1 MNITLP
7 DGSIRELETGSTGF
21 DLASSIGPGLAKA
34 ALAVTV
40 NGVQKDLNDPINEDS
55 KVSIITIDSDDGLE
69 IMRHTLTAQVLA
81 RAVRNLFPGTKLAIG
96 PTITDGFYYDFEFT
110 KPISP
115 EDLGSIEKEMKK
127 IISSNS
133 SITKKLNTK
142 QEAIE
147 IFKKE
152 GESYKES
159 IINASEQQDG
169 FQLYYQDDS
178 KFVDLCRGPHIP
190 NFKHIGAFKLLK
202 IAGAYWKGDSNN
214 KMLTRIYGT
223 AWKNEKDLSAY
234 LERIEEAEK
243 RDHRRLG
250 KEMNLFHFQEEA
262 PGMVFWHPDGW
273 TIYRL
278 LESYMRSNLE
288 SSGYKEIKTPQ
299 VLDRKLWEASG
310 HWDKYRENM
319 FITEIDEEHA
329 NEKRVNALKPMN
341 CPCHVQIYNQGLKSY
356 RDLPLRLAE
365 FGSCHRYEASG
376 TMHGLMR
383 VRGFTQDDGHIFCTE
398 EQIESETGL
407 FIELLSRIYKDLG
420 FEKFDI
426 KLSTRPE
433 IRVGSDEVWD
443 KAEHA
448 LESAIKNLGLPYQL
462 EEGGGAFYGP
472 NEKRVN
478 ALKPMNCPCHVQIYN
493 QGLKSYRDLPL
504 RLAEFGSCHRYEA
517 SGTMHGLM
525 RVRGFT
531 QDDGHIF
538 CTEEQIESETG
549 LFIELLSR
557 IYKDLGFE
565 KFDIKLSTRPEIRVG
580 SDEVWDKAEHALESA
595 IKNLGLPYQLEEG
608 GGAFYGPKLD
618 FVLTDAIGR
627 EWQCGTFQAD
637 FNLPERLDA
646 EYVGEDGSKHRPV
659 MIHRAIL
666 GSFERFIGV
675 LIENYSGK
683 LPFWLAPVQV
693 VVATIISDADEYAN
707 EIIDKLSKAGIRC
720 NVDLRNEKI
729 SYKVREHSSVKV
741 PVIIALGKREQEDR
755 TVSIRRM
762 DSDKTEV
769 CGLEEAINI
778 LIQENTRPQ

>member
-7 DGSIRELETGSTGF
+7 DGSIRELELGSTGL
-21 DLASSIGPGLAKA
+21 DLASSIGAGLAKA

-40 NGVQKDLNDPINEDS
+40 NGIQKDLNDPINEDS

-81 RAVRNLFPGTKLAIG
+81 RAVKNLFPGTKLAIG
-96 PTITDGFYYDFEFT
+96 PTITDGFYYDFEFK

-115 EDLGSIEKEMKK
+115 EDLDSIEKEMKK

-133 SITKKLNTK
+133 AITKQINTK
-142 QEAIE
+142 KEAIE

-159 IINASEQQDG
+159 IINDSEQQDS

-190 NFKHIGAFKLLK
+190 NLKHIGAFKLLK
-202 IAGAYWKGDSNN
+202 IAGAYWKGNSDN

-234 LERIEEAEK
+234 LDRIEEAEK
-243 RDHRRLG
+243 RDHRKLG

-288 SSGYKEIKTPQ
+288 LCGYKEIKTPQ

-383 VRGFTQDDGHIFCTE
+383 VRGLLRMMGIFFV
-398 EQIESETGL
+398 QK
-407 FIELLSRIYKDLG
+407 SR
-420 FEKFDI
+420 
-426 KLSTRPE
+426 
-433 IRVGSDEVWD
+433 
-443 KAEHA
+443 
-448 LESAIKNLGLPYQL
+448 
-462 EEGGGAFYGP
+462 
-472 NEKRVN
+472 
-478 ALKPMNCPCHVQIYN
+478 
-493 QGLKSYRDLPL
+493 
-504 RLAEFGSCHRYEA
+504 
-517 SGTMHGLM
+517 
-525 RVRGFT
+525 
-531 QDDGHIF
+531 
-538 CTEEQIESETG
+538 
-549 LFIELLSR
+549 
-557 IYKDLGFE
+557 
-565 KFDIKLSTRPEIRVG
+565 
-580 SDEVWDKAEHALESA
+580 
-595 IKNLGLPYQLEEG
+595 
-608 GGAFYGPKLD
+608 
-618 FVLTDAIGR
+618 
-627 EWQCGTFQAD
+627 
-637 FNLPERLDA
+637 
-646 EYVGEDGSKHRPV
+646 
-659 MIHRAIL
+659 
-666 GSFERFIGV
+666 
-675 LIENYSGK
+675 
-683 LPFWLAPVQV
+683 
-693 VVATIISDADEYAN
+693 
-707 EIIDKLSKAGIRC
+707 
-720 NVDLRNEKI
+720 
-729 SYKVREHSSVKV
+729 
-741 PVIIALGKREQEDR
+741 
-755 TVSIRRM
+755 
-762 DSDKTEV
+762 
-769 CGLEEAINI
+769 
-778 LIQENTRPQ
+778 